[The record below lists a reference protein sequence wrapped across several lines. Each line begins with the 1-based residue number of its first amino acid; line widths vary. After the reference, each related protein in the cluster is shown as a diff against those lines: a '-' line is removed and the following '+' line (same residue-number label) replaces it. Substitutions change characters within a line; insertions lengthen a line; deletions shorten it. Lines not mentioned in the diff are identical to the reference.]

1 MYYNSN
7 NSNNNNNNNNNNDNN
22 IYIYISYWSCC
33 IKQKPRWW
41 KSIGLLGTVDLWAAG
56 QTQVQSLDSISK
68 ELEDSEG
75 RGTKK
80 GFSTVR
86 QNMAKAHP
94 KWAGNGWK
102 MVSEYF
108 WFGNEYDWKWAGKW
122 CLIWEWFSLCWVCW
136 VIEVSEEIRNE
147 KRKIWPLT
155 EQIDMP
161 WCTFSLITTGQ
172 PSLPI

>member
-1 MYYNSN
+1 MYIYYNIIYIYY
-7 NSNNNNNNNNNNDNN
+7 N
-22 IYIYISYWSCC
+22 IYIYPTSTGVVVSN
-33 IKQKPRWW
+33 KNPDGENP
-41 KSIGLLGTVDLWAAG
+41 SFGNAGSLGRSFS
-56 QTQVQSLDSISK
+56 QVQSLDSISK

-75 RGTKK
+75 LGGPKK
-80 GFSTVR
+80 ALVR
-86 QNMAKAHP
+86 QNIWHFAP

-108 WFGNEYDWKWAGKW
+108 WFGNESDWKWAGKW

-136 VIEVSEEIRNE
+136 VVEVSEEIRNE

-172 PSLPI
+172 PSLTI